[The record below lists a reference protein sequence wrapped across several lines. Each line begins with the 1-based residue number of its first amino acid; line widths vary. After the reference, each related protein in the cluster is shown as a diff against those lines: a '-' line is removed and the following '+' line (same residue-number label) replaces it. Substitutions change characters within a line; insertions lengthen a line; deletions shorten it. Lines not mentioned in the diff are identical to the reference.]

1 MGRAEVEISAV
12 EEYMPA
18 AMKVVGTEE
27 NQANHVKRHKKMS
40 VDSG

>member
-1 MGRAEVEISAV
+1 
-12 EEYMPA
+12 MPE

-27 NQANHVKRHKKMS
+27 SLVTHVKRHKKMS